1 MKERSST
8 VALATETAVET
19 LDAPC
24 YQPVL
29 AGIQIHLLL
38 RISVALDAPIKLVS
52 SRPLVSGP
60 C

>member
-24 YQPVL
+24 YQPVPT
-29 AGIQIHLLL
+29 GTQYTYHLE
-38 RISVALDAPIKLVS
+38 
-52 SRPLVSGP
+52 
-60 C
+60 